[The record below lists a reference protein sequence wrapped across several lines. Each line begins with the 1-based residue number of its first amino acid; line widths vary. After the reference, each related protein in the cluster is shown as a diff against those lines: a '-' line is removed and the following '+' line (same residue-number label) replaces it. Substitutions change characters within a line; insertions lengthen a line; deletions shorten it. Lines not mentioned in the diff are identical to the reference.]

1 MGWEWESS
9 SGYAAD
15 STLFCRWLRGQEGT
29 NPALGV
35 CTAVALRVGWLL
47 AFSALKCLCGVHLF
61 PQVEGGH
68 FESYCSSQAC
78 QGALSWGRDPDEV
91 STYGFLLDLCTS
103 YPFFP
108 VHVCLQFLCSAAQ
121 HRPEDT
127 PALPRE
133 STNPG
138 AAGWLLAMGLKALV
152 SCGLMSLVVLP

>member
-1 MGWEWESS
+1 MAERTGGHKPSPGCLYSCSS
-9 SGYAAD
+9 KGGLAP
-15 STLFCRWLRGQEGT
+15 G
-29 NPALGV
+29 
-35 CTAVALRVGWLL
+35 LL
-47 AFSALKCLCGVHLF
+47 CPQMPVQCPSFSAG
-61 PQVEGGH
+61 GGH

-91 STYGFLLDLCTS
+91 STYGFLLDLGTS
-103 YPFFP
+103 YPLFP
-108 VHVCLQFLCSAAQ
+108 LHICLQFLCSAAQ

-138 AAGWLLAMGLKALV
+138 AAGWLLGMGLKALD